1 MCVIIT
7 VFLFAAIM
15 AKILSKVDETVNE
28 HTKGWEKF
36 LISVESVY
44 KKARDSRIR
53 RGTMS
58 LIVPSADLECKCPKL
73 KISK

>member
-1 MCVIIT
+1 M
-7 VFLFAAIM
+7 FLAIM
-15 AKILSKVDETVNE
+15 AKILSKVDDNMDE

-36 LISVESVY
+36 VISVESVY